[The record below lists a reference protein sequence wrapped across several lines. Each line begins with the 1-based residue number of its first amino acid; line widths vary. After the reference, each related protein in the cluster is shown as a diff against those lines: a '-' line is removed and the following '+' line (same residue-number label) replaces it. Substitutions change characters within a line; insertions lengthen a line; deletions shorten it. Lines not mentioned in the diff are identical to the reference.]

1 MKRLLILCAALFLS
15 SAASAQLLLG
25 VEGGLSVNS
34 YSKDNGLDCNG
45 WKVGAYVGYTF
56 RSNWQIQSGVGYYGN
71 RMGTIKDWSDLR
83 DYAGAEVYKN
93 TLTIPVTVGYKIGG
107 RFISVTP
114 KVGLYV
120 GFGHNAKTVDGD
132 VLDAGTAAG
141 KQLKF
146 NKTDCGLLAGV
157 DIALWKL
164 QLRAAY
170 ELGFVNLSDDYP
182 GGKLRNG
189 SFTLTLGFSLFR

>member
-1 MKRLLILCAALFLS
+1 MLVS

-25 VEGGLSVNS
+25 VEGGLSVNN

-56 RSNWQIQSGVGYYGN
+56 RSHWQLQSGIGYYGN
-71 RMGTIKDWSDLR
+71 RMGSVKDWSDLSDFTR
-83 DYAGAEVYKN
+83 AEVYKN
-93 TLTIPVTVGYKIGG
+93 TLTVPVTVGYKIGG
-107 RFISVTP
+107 RFVSVTP

-120 GFGHNAKTVDGD
+120 GFGHNAKTFSIGD
-132 VLDAGTAAG
+132 ITGSEG
-141 KQLKF
+141 KELKF
-146 NKTDCGLLAGV
+146 SSTDCGMLAGIDLAV
-157 DIALWKL
+157 WRL

-170 ELGFVNLSDDYP
+170 ELGFVNLAKDKHA
-182 GGKLRNG
+182 GKTRNG

>member
-1 MKRLLILCAALFLS
+1 MKRILVLLAAVLFS

-56 RSNWQIQSGVGYYGN
+56 RSNWQIQTGIGYYGN
-71 RMGTIKDWSDLR
+71 RAGNISDWGDLA
-83 DYAGAEVYKN
+83 DYARVEVCKN
-93 TLTIPVTVGYKIGG
+93 TVTVPLTVGYKIGG

-114 KVGLYV
+114 KVGLYA
-120 GFGHNAKTVDGD
+120 GFGHNAKSVSNASS
-132 VLDAGTAAG
+132 DAASG
-141 KQLKF
+141 KEIKF
-146 NKTDCGLLAGV
+146 SKNDCGFLAGIDLAV
-157 DIALWKL
+157 WRL

-170 ELGFVNLSDDYP
+170 ELGFVNLSKDYP
-182 GGKLRNG
+182 GGKVRNG